1 VEYPVVHFGNISWS
15 VMRILAVVPNL
26 YDTSP
31 GQRFR
36 IEWDPL
42 LRERGV
48 EISYAPFECEELRS
62 HLYNSGNLR
71 RKVAQKAEILTRG
84 ASADP
89 REKVVGL
96 R

>member
-1 VEYPVVHFGNISWS
+1 
-15 VMRILAVVPNL
+15 MRILAVVPNP

-36 IEWDPL
+36 IEQWDPL
-42 LRERGV
+42 LREHGV
-48 EISYAPFECEELRS
+48 EITYAPFECEELHR
-62 HLYNSGNLR
+62 HLYKSGNLR
-71 RKVAQKAEILTRG
+71 RKVAQKAAILTRG

-89 REKVVGL
+89 REKAVGL